1 MLRQVSG
8 PEGEGTVQEVLVVHR
23 PEYDDWSLPKGKLD
37 AGEVLQACAVREVAE
52 ETGVRVRL
60 TAPLELGRYDTSRGP
75 KEVHWW
81 RAVVL
86 SSSAH
91 TPDDEVD
98 EVRWVP
104 VGEAYTL
111 LDYDDERDRVR
122 QAVALPATVPLLVTR
137 HGKAMLRKNWS
148 GKDSARPLT
157 SRGRIQSREL
167 IDILTAYG
175 VRSVVTSSSNRCVST
190 VLPYADRN
198 DLTIHRRSAL
208 SEEKGVPDPDTV
220 VALVRELR
228 ARALRTRK
236 PAVVC
241 GHRPVLPSMLVGLD
255 VPDRHFR
262 TAESVVVHLDPD
274 DAVVAVEWV
283 RTNT

>member
-1 MLRQVSG
+1 MLRQVRG
-8 PEGEGTVQEVLVVHR
+8 PEDEGTVQEVLVVHR

-37 AGEVLQACAVREVAE
+37 AGEVLPACAVREVAE
-52 ETGVRVRL
+52 ETGVTVRL
-60 TAPLELGRYDTSRGP
+60 TAPLEVGRYDTSRGP

-81 RAVVL
+81 RAVVV
-86 SSSAH
+86 SAKAH

-98 EVRWVP
+98 QVRWVP

-122 QAVALPATVPLLVTR
+122 QAVAMPTTVPLIVTR

-148 GKDSARPLT
+148 GKDAARPLT

-167 IDILTAYG
+167 MSILAAYG
-175 VRSVVTSSSNRCVST
+175 VRTVVTSSSNRCVST
-190 VLPYADRN
+190 VLPYADHN

-220 VALVRELR
+220 VDLIGELR
-228 ARALRTRK
+228 ARVLRTGK
-236 PAVVC
+236 PMVVC
-241 GHRPVLPSMLVGLD
+241 GHRPVLPSMLTGLEL
-255 VPDRHFR
+255 PDRHFR
-262 TAESVVVHLDPD
+262 TAESVIVHLTPD
-274 DAVVAVEWV
+274 DTIAAVEWI
-283 RTNT
+283 RTPT